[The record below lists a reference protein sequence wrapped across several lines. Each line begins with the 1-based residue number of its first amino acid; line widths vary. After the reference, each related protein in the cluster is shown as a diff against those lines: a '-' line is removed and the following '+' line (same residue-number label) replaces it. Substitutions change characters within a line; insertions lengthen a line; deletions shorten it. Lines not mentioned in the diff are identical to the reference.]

1 MAVSLRELTRRGGAV
16 PAIHIVSTAARRIP
30 FTLSV
35 VAVMLAAGVATGALW
50 SPLRGSGLAEHV
62 AYGLPALEAHR
73 WWTPVTG
80 AFFAQTPLQYLPVAG
95 GFLVLVGFAELRLQ
109 TRRTALVA
117 VATQL
122 AGVLGA
128 TGLLWL
134 VRGHGWPWADRTA
147 QVLDV
152 GFSAGALGV
161 AAAATATLRSPWRG
175 RLRAGLLTYGVVFFV
190 YAGALWDLEHLI
202 AIVVG
207 LAVGPRLVGRR
218 INLRARAMSRHEY
231 RLFAAGAFAVS
242 ALAALASSFSSSGGP
257 LTVGLEGT
265 ETSLTSGFV
274 FFVIW
279 LLVAN
284 GLRKG
289 RRRAWRFAVGLTVAS
304 LLVVAALGV
313 ALAVEHHPGWPLITY
328 TGLLTFGQ
336 LVVLLTGRRAFRN
349 PSRRRARRT
358 VGSLHFAHGED
369 ERSRAIA
376 LLRLNGTVN
385 HMAWMTT
392 WPENKWF
399 FAGDGSPGYVA
410 YRIHAGVAIGLC
422 DPVAATA
429 GQRNELLATFAY
441 RVQSA
446 GLLPCLFSVTQEA
459 TDHAKSRRWRTVQVA
474 EEAVID
480 LTSLRFTGKAWQ
492 DVRTALNQAGKQG
505 LSHRMVPLARQPRGV
520 QVQVRAISEQWVSD
534 KGLPE
539 MGFTLGGLEE
549 AMDPE
554 VRVGLAI
561 DSEGTVHGVTSWM
574 PAYGTGGGS
583 PQGWTLDVMR
593 RLPDGFR
600 YTMEFLI
607 ASACLT
613 FKEEGAGF
621 VSLSGVPLA
630 RAGAG
635 ATDSDRSVLDAF
647 LNTLGAR
654 LEPYYGF
661 RSLQAFKSKF
671 QPSHAPLYLV
681 FPDEGAL
688 PRIGLALSR
697 AYLPEAG
704 VRDLLSLTHP
714 SRQLVKS

>member
-1 MAVSLRELTRRGGAV
+1 MTISLHELKRRDGGV
-16 PAIHIVSTAARRIP
+16 PAIQIVSTLVRRIP
-30 FTLSV
+30 FTLCV
-35 VAVMLAAGVATGALW
+35 IAVMLAAGVATGALW
-50 SPLRGSGLAEHV
+50 SPLRESALAERV

-73 WWTPVTG
+73 WWTPFTG
-80 AFFAQTPLQYLPVAG
+80 AFFGQVPLQYLPVAG
-95 GFLVLVGFAELRLQ
+95 GFLVLVGFAELRLG
-109 TRRTALVA
+109 TRRAAVVT

-128 TGLLWL
+128 AGLLWIA
-134 VRGHGWPWADRTA
+134 RGHGWPWADRTA

-175 RLRAGLLTYGVVFFV
+175 RLRAALLTYGVVFFV
-190 YAGALWDLEHLI
+190 YAGVLWDLEHLI
-202 AIVVG
+202 AILVG
-207 LAVGPRLVGRR
+207 LAVGPRLVERR
-218 INLRARAMSRHEY
+218 INLRARAMTRHEY

-257 LTVGLEGT
+257 LTVGLEQT

-289 RRRAWRFAVGLTVAS
+289 RRRAWRFAVGLTVVS
-304 LLVVAALGV
+304 LVVVAAFAV
-313 ALAVEHHPGWPLITY
+313 ALAVEHHPGWPLVTY
-328 TGLLTFGQ
+328 TGLLALAQ
-336 LVVLLTGRRAFRN
+336 LLVLLTGRRAFRN

-358 VGSLHFAHGED
+358 AGSLHFVHGED
-369 ERSRAIA
+369 ERSHATA
-376 LLRLNGTVN
+376 LLRSNGTIN
-385 HMAWMTT
+385 RMAWMTT
-392 WPENKWF
+392 WPENRWF
-399 FAGDGSPGYVA
+399 FGADGSTGYVA

-422 DPVAATA
+422 DPVAARA
-429 GQRNELLATFAY
+429 RERSDLLATFAY
-441 RVQSA
+441 RVQSS

-459 TDHAKSRRWRTVQVA
+459 ADHARSRRWRTVQVA

-480 LTSLRFTGKAWQ
+480 LNTLKFTGKAWQ

-505 LSHRMVPLARQPRGV
+505 LTHRMGPLARQPRGV
-520 QVQVRAISEQWVSD
+520 QVQVRAISEQWVGD

-549 AMDPE
+549 AMDPD
-554 VRVGLAI
+554 VRVGLVI

-574 PAYGTGGGS
+574 PAYAPGGGS

-613 FKEEGAGF
+613 FKEEGAAF

-630 RAGAG
+630 RAGTG
-635 ATDSDRSVLDAF
+635 PGDSDRGALDAF
-647 LNTLGAR
+647 LSTLGAR

-661 RSLQAFKSKF
+661 RSLQAFKAKF
-671 QPSHAPLYLV
+671 QPSYAPLYLV

-704 VRDLLSLTHP
+704 VRDLLSLAQP